1 MNVKNIIKRKCFS
14 DIEPVCF
21 IKNGIHK
28 KMIKSTTSN
37 LPSNG
42 NPFNPYFLF
51 IGKNIKNN
59 GTK

>member
-1 MNVKNIIKRKCFS
+1 MIVRNIIKRKCFS
-14 DIEPVCF
+14 EIESDFF
-21 IKNGIHK
+21 IKNGIHR

-37 LPSNG
+37 FPSNG

-59 GTK
+59 GT

>member
-1 MNVKNIIKRKCFS
+1 MVVRKIINRICFS
-14 DIEPVCF
+14 GIESVFF
-21 IKNGIHK
+21 IKNGIHR

>member
-1 MNVKNIIKRKCFS
+1 RNIIKRKCFS
-14 DIEPVCF
+14 EIESDCF
-21 IKNGIHK
+21 IKNGKHK
-28 KMIKSTTSN
+28 KIIKSTTSN
-37 LPSNG
+37 LLSNG